1 MPLNFGY
8 NTGQNAAGGG
18 SINNLTVGA
27 PMALSSLSPD
37 NFIDTY
43 APKLAFSLRKL
54 SNEDTFPI
62 IRVRKST
69 TQEEIDFFAD
79 TSGWVSEYS
88 TGSGANASIQLGTW
102 CSGVNCF
109 VSKWYNQAKNPD
121 ASRYVNDY
129 FQNTSANQF
138 KIWDASTGL
147 TKSRNQN
154 STCFAMGAN
163 SQSSFDLQTPINT
176 RSFVN
181 GDFSVFMSG
190 DNPFIQGNYDLSFV
204 GNQIG
209 LFSGLGGIQRAAT
222 AVVSLGEFGSITPVL
237 EQLNVT
243 PFNPF
248 QPDKVFDFHSKKE
261 SEAARYVSA
270 YTNNYRV
277 NYLNGFTDA
286 DFSPNNSRGLKLL
299 PSGSITTTG
308 VRVNV
313 GISHDIPGYDSSVV
327 IGSAPNY
334 VDSAMS
340 ISGIHID
347 AFPSPIYSLT
357 SDYIKTGHTVRL
369 IATSAPSSN
378 PVIGGKTYTYVQIG
392 SYWWLA
398 ENLETTTYPNASAI
412 SQVTTDAAWGS
423 ATSGVYRS
431 YEALYGKYYNRA
443 AINTIISQ
451 GGYTAGGTTW
461 TIPTNLQLVV
471 GLAILNTTVTK
482 GNSSLNLASRTLM
495 YQLTD
500 QEYQNAGNT
509 GKWTESQYFKIGYN
523 IGDKILMGPKLLP
536 EEFVLFDSCRVN
548 TRSEIS
554 AILNNPKRKFVPP
567 FPQVLDMFPGARGA
581 YSLRRI
587 RKSVDNIPIIE
598 IKNLTTNGIALIFT
612 NYLGDLDTDTI
623 NSFCSGA
630 TCVVKTWYDQSGREY
645 NLTQSTDSA
654 APIIY
659 QNGAIETVNGKPALL
674 FNGNRFI
681 GNSTIVTLG
690 VTQTL
695 FAVIDPGTNLEGDAI
710 AIEAPGISL
719 KKYADQGEWSILG
732 NPNISSNGGE
742 IVSYVEMGEA
752 VHYGKTSAS
761 TQTIEHAVNLKVEK
775 QNTGSAL
782 SVQTFTVGATA
793 AGANKF
799 VGHIKEILY
808 YQNDKSYDRF
818 EIQNELNKKYNL
830 HNDLVTTISAGEIRP
845 AIRFAYSFRR
855 VNGTYTGPLVRIRRS
870 SDNKETDIFPDINGE
885 ISLNSRVSA
894 DNTISYT
901 NSTPN
906 LGQFLN
912 ADGYKLN
919 QSSRF
924 LSYIT
929 KWYDQS
935 LYQEHII
942 NPTTAEQPQFSDAT
956 DFIKANGKIAASFSS
971 NRLYTE
977 NASASPINFYSPNVG
992 TDFPLSAGSL
1002 CVVADI
1008 GGSSVRTIFAYTSET
1023 GSTTSSYDHR
1033 TIISSGGAASSTY
1046 VNTTPTVYSSFSTS
1060 TLTANNQYIITG
1072 SKAGTILTTSA
1083 TGENTV
1089 STGFSGTLRTNTPK
1103 YFVVGSTARNTS
1115 SSPFSGKIQE
1125 IIHFNNHINGFRKE
1139 LELEAYR
1146 YYNTPTYNYNYS
1158 TILTVANPYSNAFAA
1173 YSLRVLNQNIENYV
1187 GVKLVRVR
1195 RSTDNIEVDVFADNF
1210 GTIGYSSYISEV
1222 IETTVTAGQ
1231 KGSSLMR
1238 TFGEFIN
1245 GADGFLV
1252 TWYDQSGNA
1261 RDITQAT
1268 SASQPK
1274 IYDINT
1280 GIIQERA
1287 RPAVKFISA
1296 NNTNLVSSALT
1307 LIGDTCLLAIYQTAA
1322 NTTEYVLHG
1331 SGSAPIRYG
1340 RNITSTSNRDEA
1352 YITSGLA
1359 TAIAT
1364 QVSRS
1369 AFVHYAASGG
1379 ISLNKANLTTGS
1391 IGVVNTTALYI
1402 GSSNTSTNAW
1412 SGTIQELILW
1422 NSNISQFAQET
1433 QEKVNTYYRIF

>member
-18 SINNLTVGA
+18 SINNLAVGA
-27 PMALSSLSPD
+27 PTALSSLSEN

-79 TSGWVSEYS
+79 ISGWISEYS

-109 VSKWYNQAKNPD
+109 VSKWYNQAKNSD

-129 FQNTSANQF
+129 FQSTSADQF

-163 SQSSFDLQTPINT
+163 SESNFNLQTPINT
-176 RSFVN
+176 RSFAN

-190 DNPFIQGNYDLSFV
+190 DNPLIEGNYNIASTASLISF
-204 GNQIG
+204 
-209 LFSGLGGIQRAAT
+209 FSGLGGIRR
-222 AVVSLGEFGSITPVL
+222 VSNLMISLGEFGNLKPVL
-237 EQLNVT
+237 ENLNVS
-243 PFNPF
+243 PFHPF

-277 NYLNGFTDA
+277 SYISGFTDA

-299 PSGSITTTG
+299 PSGSITTAG
-308 VRVNV
+308 VRQNV
-313 GISHDIPGYDSSVV
+313 GVSHDIPGYDASVV
-327 IGSAPNY
+327 VGSAPNY
-334 VDSAMS
+334 VDSVMS
-340 ISGIHID
+340 ISGMDID
-347 AFPSPIYSLT
+347 TLSNPAYSPT

-378 PVIGGKTYTYVQIG
+378 PTIGGKTYTYVQIG
-392 SYWWLA
+392 SYWWLT

-461 TIPTNLQLVV
+461 TVPTNLQLVL
-471 GLAILNTTVTK
+471 GLSLLQTIVTK
-482 GNSSLNLASRTLM
+482 GGSSLNLASRTLM

-509 GKWTESQYFKIGYN
+509 GRWTESQYFTIGYN
-523 IGDKILMGPKLLP
+523 IGDKILMGSKLLP
-536 EEFVLFDSCRVN
+536 EEFVLFGSCRVN
-548 TRSEIS
+548 TRNEIS

-567 FPQVLDMFPGARGA
+567 FPQVVDMFPGVRGA

-587 RKSVDNIPIIE
+587 RKSLDNIPIIE
-598 IKNLTTNGIALIFT
+598 IKNLTTSVTIPIFT

-630 TCVVKTWYDQSGREY
+630 TCVVKTWYDQSGRGY

-659 QNGAIETVNGKPALL
+659 QNGAIETVNGKPALF

-681 GNSTIVTLG
+681 GNSTTVTLG
-690 VTQTL
+690 ITQTL
-695 FAVIDPGTNLEGDAI
+695 FAVIKPTTNLAGDAI

-719 KKYADQGEWSILG
+719 RKYVDQGEWSILG
-732 NPNISSNGGE
+732 NPNLSSQGGE

-761 TQTIEHAVNLKVEK
+761 TQTIEHAVNLKVEN
-775 QNTGSAL
+775 QNTGSA
-782 SVQTFTVGATA
+782 SSTQTFTVGATA

-845 AIRFAYSFRR
+845 AVRFAYSFRR
-855 VNGTYTGPLVRIRRS
+855 INGTYTGPLVRIRRS
-870 SDNKETDIFPDINGE
+870 FDDKETDIFPDINGE

-901 NSTPN
+901 HSTPN

-919 QSSRF
+919 ASSRF

-935 LYQEHII
+935 LYQEHVI
-942 NPTTAEQPQFSDAT
+942 NATLAQQPQLSDST
-956 DFIKANGKIAASFSS
+956 DFIKANGRIAAIFSTS
-971 NRLYTE
+971 RLYTE
-977 NASASPINFYSPNVG
+977 NVSNPVNFYSPNVG

-1002 CVVADI
+1002 CVVGDI
-1008 GGSSVRTIFAYTSET
+1008 TGTLVRTIFAYTSAT
-1023 GSTTSSYDHR
+1023 GSSSASYDHR
-1033 TIISSGGAASSTY
+1033 TIISGGGAASSVY
-1046 VNTTPTVYSSFSTS
+1046 VNTTNAQYSSLSTS
-1060 TLTANNQYIITG
+1060 TLSANNQYIISASKTG
-1072 SKAGTILTTSA
+1072 TFLTTSA
-1083 TGENTV
+1083 TGENSNTTAFV
-1089 STGFSGTLRTNTPK
+1089 GTARTNTGK
-1103 YFVVGSTARNTS
+1103 HFVVGSTARDTS
-1115 SSPFSGKIQE
+1115 ASAFAGKIQE
-1125 IIHFNNHINGFRKE
+1125 IIHFNNYINGFRKE

-1146 YYNTPTYNYNYS
+1146 YYNSSTYSYNYS
-1158 TILTVANPYSNAFAA
+1158 TILTVATPYSNAFAA
-1173 YSLRVLNQNIENYV
+1173 YSLRVLNQNIENYL

-1195 RSTDNIEVDVFADNF
+1195 RSTDNIEVDVFADSF

-1222 IETTVTAGQ
+1222 IETTITAGE

-1252 TWYDQSGNA
+1252 TWYDQSGNV

-1274 IYDINT
+1274 IYDINA

-1287 RPAVKFISA
+1287 KPAVKFISA

-1307 LIGDTCLLAIYQTAA
+1307 LSGNTCLLAVYQTAA
-1322 NTTEYVLHG
+1322 NTTEYILHG
-1331 SGSAPIRYG
+1331 AGSAPIRYG
-1340 RNITSTSNRDEA
+1340 RNITSVSNRDEA
-1352 YITSGLA
+1352 YVTSGIA
-1359 TAIAT
+1359 VTTAT
-1364 QVSRS
+1364 QKSRS
-1369 AFVHYAASGG
+1369 AFVYYAESGA
-1379 ISLNKANLTTGS
+1379 ISLNKAAQVTGAVGT
-1391 IGVVNTTALYI
+1391 INTTTLHI

-1422 NSNISQFAQET
+1422 NSDISGYILEA